1 VIDDLIQGIKKKD
14 IRSISKTITLVENN
28 DKSSLKILS
37 KLYPLNC
44 NSHRIGITGPPGAGK
59 STITNLLIK
68 YFRKKK
74 KSVAVL
80 LVDPTSPYSNGAV
93 LGDRIRMYNHY
104 NDKNVFI
111 RSFATRGSKGGL
123 SNNINEVA
131 DVLQGANYDV
141 ILFETV
147 GVGQV
152 EIDVVEQVDS
162 VVLTLVPESGD
173 DIQMMK
179 AGIIEIADIF
189 VINKSDRKDA
199 NKLHIS
205 LQNML
210 SLVKPNNAMKWFPKI
225 IKTIA
230 TEDEG
235 IEELINVLEEHNR
248 QINKLA
254 NSFESKIN
262 LRYSKQIYNFIQDYL
277 NNDFWNKNRRKI
289 LSNELSK
296 DVNNRLSP
304 SNLIEKII
312 ENDR

>member
-1 VIDDLIQGIKKKD
+1 MIDDLIQGIKDKD
-14 IRSISKTITLVENN
+14 IKYISKAITLIENDYN
-28 DKSSLKILS
+28 SALEILS
-37 KLYPLNC
+37 DLYPIENQC
-44 NSHRIGITGPPGAGK
+44 HRIGITGPPGAGK
-59 STITNLLIK
+59 STITNLLIQ
-68 YFRKKK
+68 YFRKKN

-93 LGDRIRMYNHY
+93 LGDRIRMFNYY
-104 NDKNVFI
+104 NDKNVYI

-123 SNNINEVA
+123 SKNINEI
-131 DVLQGANYDV
+131 ANLLEAAKYDI

-199 NKLHIS
+199 DKLYTS
-205 LQNML
+205 LKNML
-210 SLVKPNNAMKWFPKI
+210 SLIDIDKQKEWCPRI

-230 TEDEG
+230 TEDKG
-235 IEELINVLEEHNR
+235 IDELIKTLIEHN
-248 QINKLA
+248 QASNINIKSKLA
-254 NSFESKIN
+254 SRYLKQVHELIQNKIN
-262 LRYSKQIYNFIQDYL
+262 EE
-277 NNDFWNKNRRKI
+277 FWDSNRKRILDNELKKNIKNRKSPMVLI
-289 LSNELSK
+289 KQLINNE
-296 DVNNRLSP
+296 
-304 SNLIEKII
+304 
-312 ENDR
+312 